1 MSKRYEKTL
10 TGLKRLEGFG
20 ITDEMVGD
28 MLGNIYWALKVNDE
42 EILFV
47 LENLLSVDSK
57 YHVIIR
63 DFRRQWHKLKM

>member
-10 TGLKRLEGFG
+10 TALKRLEGFG

-28 MLGNIYWALKVNDE
+28 MLGNIYWALEVNDE

-47 LENLLSVDSK
+47 LENLLSFDSK

-63 DFRRQWHKLKM
+63 SLRRQWHKLEM